1 MSIKKQPKKLVSE
14 KILPSSVLDENTEA
28 LDLYKETDDILK
40 ETADIIKKADIAM
53 GRKQAYRY
61 IFSST
66 KNSEI
71 NRHAIPP
78 TTASYKV

>member
-1 MSIKKQPKKLVSE
+1 MSIKKRPKKLVSE
-14 KILPSSVLDENTEA
+14 EIPPSSVLDENTKV
-28 LDLYKETDDILK
+28 LDLYKETTDILK
-40 ETADIIKKADIAM
+40 ETADIIEQADIAM
-53 GRKQAYRY
+53 GRKQVYKY
-61 IFSST
+61 TFGST